1 MKTIVEKEDKYLIQF
16 DFSRVITRAVTKL
29 PSVEYNIKY
38 KRWECPKSSQVIDF
52 AHRFGFEMT
61 GNISRKKV
69 FEVNYDMPK
78 LEQPIAL
85 NLSPYEYQKEGIAYG
100 LKHGSC
106 INGDAPGLGKTG
118 ESIATVI
125 AKGKFP
131 CLIICPS
138 SLKIN
143 WETEWKLWSDHKPV
157 ILTDSIK
164 HTWETFYKM
173 GVYDVFIVN
182 YESLKKYFVVDINVP
197 KGESLLL
204 KHINFL
210 PSIELFQSVII
221 DESHRVKDK
230 TTLQS
235 KLSYGIASGK
245 FVQLLS
251 GTPIV
256 NKPIDLM
263 FQLMIIDKIKEFGGA
278 TAFREMCADEERWPE
293 INSILRN
300 NCYFRRE
307 KKNVLKQLPD
317 KFRQKVYCSISNQ
330 DEYNSAMSDLEA
342 YLREYKKATES
353 DIMRSM
359 RGKIMVQIGILKNIS
374 ARGKLNDVIEY
385 IDDVMESNEK
395 LVVFIY
401 LNEVAEILKRHYPSA
416 LFFTGS
422 ESQEKRNENIQKFQE
437 CAICGTR
444 YERHDNLG
452 HEFIPSEH
460 NLIFV
465 NYKAGGVGITL
476 TAASRV
482 AFIELPWH
490 SADTDQCEDRC
501 HRISQKNAVQV
512 SYFIGKNTIDETIYE
527 IINDKRQMATSC
539 TGAIDETEES
549 TVDSII
555 NLLSK

>member
-1 MKTIVEKEDKYLIQF
+1 
-16 DFSRVITRAVTKL
+16 
-29 PSVEYNIKY
+29 
-38 KRWECPKSSQVIDF
+38 
-52 AHRFGFEMT
+52 MT

-230 TTLQS
+230 TTHQRN
-235 KLSYGIASGK
+235 YPTRNRHREIH
-245 FVQLLS
+245 
-251 GTPIV
+251 PIIV
-256 NKPIDLM
+256 I
-263 FQLMIIDKIKEFGGA
+263 
-278 TAFREMCADEERWPE
+278 
-293 INSILRN
+293 RN
-300 NCYFRRE
+300 PNC
-307 KKNVLKQLPD
+307 K
-317 KFRQKVYCSISNQ
+317 
-330 DEYNSAMSDLEA
+330 
-342 YLREYKKATES
+342 
-353 DIMRSM
+353 
-359 RGKIMVQIGILKNIS
+359 
-374 ARGKLNDVIEY
+374 
-385 IDDVMESNEK
+385 
-395 LVVFIY
+395 
-401 LNEVAEILKRHYPSA
+401 
-416 LFFTGS
+416 
-422 ESQEKRNENIQKFQE
+422 
-437 CAICGTR
+437 
-444 YERHDNLG
+444 
-452 HEFIPSEH
+452 
-460 NLIFV
+460 
-465 NYKAGGVGITL
+465 
-476 TAASRV
+476 
-482 AFIELPWH
+482 
-490 SADTDQCEDRC
+490 
-501 HRISQKNAVQV
+501 
-512 SYFIGKNTIDETIYE
+512 
-527 IINDKRQMATSC
+527 
-539 TGAIDETEES
+539 
-549 TVDSII
+549 
-555 NLLSK
+555 